1 MIYDD
6 LLIIQKYWLVV
17 GGLEHFLF
25 FHILEIMIPTDF
37 HIFKMV
43 NTTNQHM
50 LFQPAT
56 WNHQRATEYP
66 PDPSVL

>member
-1 MIYDD
+1 MPILMIYDD

-17 GGLEHFLF
+17 GGLKHFLF

-50 LFQPAT
+50 IFQPAT
-56 WNHQRATEYP
+56 
-66 PDPSVL
+66 